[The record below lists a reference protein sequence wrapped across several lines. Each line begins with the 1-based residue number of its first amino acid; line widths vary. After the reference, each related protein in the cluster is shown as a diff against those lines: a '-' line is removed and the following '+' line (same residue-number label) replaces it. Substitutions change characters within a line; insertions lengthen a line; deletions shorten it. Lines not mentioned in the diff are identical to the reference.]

1 MILKKS
7 VFFIPYWIE
16 DAVKQNGLTLAECLD
31 FTKIKPICSLNDLIG
46 FSALQKY
53 STTILGKDIYDP
65 VSAYEFFMKWAT
77 SIGEDNPAM
86 HDYLTKNIASL
97 DEDEAFRKEL
107 ELRLLT
113 PESKQARF
121 TEPFAVHDLTRDMVG
136 VVIYPGFFG
145 DTSSTQAQFDLIEA
159 VLKVLYVYNSHS
171 EVSTT
176 SLFLRYLELLS
187 KK

>member
-1 MILKKS
+1 MQLKKK

-16 DAVKQNGLTLAECLD
+16 DALKQNNLPLAACLD
-31 FTKIKPICSLNDLIG
+31 FTKVKPICSLNDLIG
-46 FSALQKY
+46 FMALQKY
-53 STTILGKDIYDP
+53 NETILGKGVYDP
-65 VSAYEFFMKWAT
+65 FSGYDFFMQWCK

-97 DEDEAFRKEL
+97 DEDQAFRKEM
-107 ELRLLT
+107 ELRLFT
-113 PESKQARF
+113 PESKQSRF
-121 TEPFAVHDLTRDMVG
+121 DEPFAVHDLTREFVG
-136 VVIYPGFFG
+136 VVLYPGFFG
-145 DTSSTQAQFDLIEA
+145 NTDNHSVQFNLMEA